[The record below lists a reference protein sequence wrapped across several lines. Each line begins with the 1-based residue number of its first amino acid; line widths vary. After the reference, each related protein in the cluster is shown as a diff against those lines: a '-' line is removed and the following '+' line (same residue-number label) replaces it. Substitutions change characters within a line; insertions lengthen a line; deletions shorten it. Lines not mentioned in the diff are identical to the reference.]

1 MQSNLKG
8 GSPEFDNF
16 KEEVNRKINGLTKDW
31 WDKVDV
37 HLHGGIYRGQVEYGI
52 IDGDGE
58 EDISKIVTLTAIIGY
73 SYLNAVA
80 DGGRV
85 INYIDTMHNKFLP
98 SSFRFPLEDG
108 LFNRRKFINFID
120 ILLKH
125 AEKTE
130 IYRSSLDIDVDGATL
145 KHQLSD
151 AKDRWDRVDND
162 DGTVR
167 WVLKEGYNRN
177 LAQVPNVLPGFNVK
191 LYEDPKAVL
200 MSVAGPDM
208 SGYGTIVESVQ
219 MLSEKRHFI
228 NLVILLKEFV
238 TKAYQFEDET
248 LDYKEMDYQVAL
260 KVVEEDIDKEFFDK
274 YIYEQVQPGVLLLT
288 PEALE
293 QVNDVFITILDGQ
306 PVRPSPPL
314 DQAKACDF
322 LNDWVDD
329 ARSREDTEIA
339 LIESLLN
346 LVKEYRLPDKYHAF
360 YTPIIISHMILYEKQ
375 QVFKAKIYKKIYS
388 QLRNFR
394 NVSKEIIAEHYQ
406 EIVQLISELWA
417 IMYAWHSLYRRI
429 YKKHIL
435 ESREKIF
442 EQGHIK
448 FDQKIKTIELG
459 FWTQYLVLRFE
470 TTEYKDDLDLSPD
483 PTTFKKIF
491 ARVEILKKKLEPSL
505 SNPPLI
511 VMPHLHS
518 DLDGEIAERL
528 ENFKANDDLIYENEK
543 EYIHQLRSVETYKS
557 EIDKLVNEE
566 KEKGQHT
573 SNDAALLHLAESNA
587 EYNDAMNNLDSHTK
601 SANWMKQF
609 LIDIVNSPE
618 IETLILYYEALIED
632 NDIGPDQI
640 PFVREFK
647 EKYGDDVSFL
657 YDFLGIEI
665 QMINNALDIHNE
677 GLPGHTDKNMKR
689 TIQGDGNID
698 RLLYVNDDMKDS
710 KDEIIPETVYADIW
724 PERKRYLDNILKEED
739 KPEIDLSDLM
749 KEGQGAYDP
758 LQRKWISGVR
768 DLVNPMD
775 ELKKNI
781 FEERRSKY
789 ATTTRQGEVG
799 IQAAQKAKRA
809 IDFKESS
816 KAYHQEKDKKL
827 KTKNKQ
833 KLLQSAKAFTL
844 HKDKLLKR
852 TPTRQR
858 YTIPRGIGVLENKR
872 LWKRNGIGK
881 DKYIDYFMTGQF
893 RSAARDRWGD
903 NYLEEGPQV
912 FLDAVDL
919 EGTQED
925 RLLAYKEA
933 FQTIDQEIPLED
945 DEVIPAFIEE
955 IQDIERRGDLGEQ
968 VRMVVVDMHGN
979 PMFDRDDQRKPAE
992 AYVGSNMMSM
1002 KSDYGTIRL
1011 NTIVDVANYNIP
1023 LKVGKTLQGEDVYHY
1038 RPFLTLY
1045 NEPID
1050 FKTAKLGGG
1059 RRTVNRR
1066 RRAWN

>member
-31 WDKVDV
+31 WDKVEV
-37 HLHGGIYRGQVEYGI
+37 HLHGGIYQGQVEYGI
-52 IDGDGE
+52 IDDDGE
-58 EDISKIVTLTAIIGY
+58 EDLSKIVTLTAIIGY

-80 DGGRV
+80 DDEGTL
-85 INYIDTMHNKFLP
+85 INFIDKMHNKFFPL
-98 SSFRFPLEDG
+98 SFRLPLEDG

-151 AKDRWDRVDND
+151 AKDRWERKKV
-162 DGTVR
+162 DGTFR
-167 WVLKEGYNRN
+167 WVLKEDYNRN

-191 LYEDPKAVL
+191 LYEDPFGVL

-228 NLVILLKEFV
+228 NLVILLKEVV
-238 TKAYQFEDET
+238 TKAYQYRDEI

-260 KVVEEDIDKEFFDK
+260 KVVEQDIDNEFFDK

-293 QVNDVFITILDGQ
+293 QVKEVFSTILDGQ

-322 LNDWVDD
+322 LNDWAEG
-329 ARSREDTEIA
+329 ARSREDIEIA
-339 LIESLLN
+339 LKESLLN
-346 LVKEYRLPDKYHAF
+346 LVKEYKLPDKYHAF

-375 QVFKAKIYKKIYS
+375 QVFKAKIYKKIYG

-394 NVSKEIIAEHYQ
+394 NISKELISEHYQ

-417 IMYAWHSLYRRI
+417 IMYAWHNLYRRI

-435 ESREKIF
+435 ESREIIF

-448 FDQKIKTIELG
+448 FDQKMKTIELG
-459 FWTQYLVLRFE
+459 FWTQYLQLRFE
-470 TTEYKDDLDLSPD
+470 TTKYKDDLDLSPD

-518 DLDGEIAERL
+518 DLDGAISERL

-557 EIDKLVNEE
+557 QINKLVREDYFNAQE
-566 KEKGQHT
+566 KP
-573 SNDAALLHLAESNA
+573 
-587 EYNDAMNNLDSHTK
+587 EYNDAMNNLGSHTK
-601 SANWMKQF
+601 SVNWMKQF

-632 NDIGPDQI
+632 NDVGPDQI

-665 QMINNALDIHNE
+665 QMINNALNIHNE
-677 GLPGHTDKNMKR
+677 GLPGHTEKNMKL
-689 TIQGDGNID
+689 TIQEDGNID

-758 LQRKWISGVR
+758 LQRKWISGVM

-775 ELKKNI
+775 ELKKKI
-781 FEERRSKY
+781 LDERRSKY

-816 KAYHQEKDKKL
+816 KAYHQAKDKKL

-844 HKDKLLKR
+844 HKDKLLKHVEPEER
-852 TPTRQR
+852 S
-858 YTIPRGIGVLENKR
+858 TIPRGIGVLENKR

-919 EGTQED
+919 EGTPED

-933 FQTIDQEIPLED
+933 FQTIDQEITLED

-955 IQDIERRGDLGEQ
+955 IQDIERRGDLGEK
-968 VRMVVVDMHGN
+968 VRMVVVDMYGN

-992 AYVGSNMMSM
+992 AYLGSNMMPL

-1011 NTIVDVANYNIP
+1011 NTIVDAANYKIP
-1023 LKVGKTLQGEDVYHY
+1023 LKIGKTLQGEDVYHC
-1038 RPFLTLY
+1038 RPFLTLH

-1050 FKTAKLGGG
+1050 LKIAKSEGFKTAKLGGR